1 VPPRILVD
9 MTVNEA
15 AHREATVLVVEDEE
29 SIATAGFR
37 IPERTFGPHTGEDP
51 GGRHPSKD
59 HLAPM
64 SKAYRTTPQE
74 EPSGEG
80 EVRAD

>member
-1 VPPRILVD
+1 
-9 MTVNEA
+9 M
-15 AHREATVLVVEDEE
+15 VECPGP
-29 SIATAGFR
+29 GF
-37 IPERTFGPHTGEDP
+37 
-51 GGRHPSKD
+51 PSKD

-74 EPSGEG
+74 DPSGEG